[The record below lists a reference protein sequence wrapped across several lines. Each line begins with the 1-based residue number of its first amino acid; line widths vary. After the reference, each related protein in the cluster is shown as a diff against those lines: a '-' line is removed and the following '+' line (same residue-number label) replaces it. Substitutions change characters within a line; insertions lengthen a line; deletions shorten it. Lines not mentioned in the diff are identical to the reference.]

1 MTQEKHEG
9 LAIAEVIAHFA
20 ERAVGEAAPEAKTH
34 SMIEMIESAS
44 TLYEIT
50 PLEFVFHAVSTLA
63 IATDCY
69 SRFFLERRMDPSF
82 VAVKLRLRTDEA
94 PQIEAAHAYPHKKE
108 TD

>member
-20 ERAVGEAAPEAKTH
+20 ERAVGEAAPEVKTH
-34 SMIEMIESAS
+34 STIEMIECGAN
-44 TLYEIT
+44 LYGIT
-50 PLEFVFHAVSTLA
+50 PLEFVFHAVSILA
-63 IATDCY
+63 VATDCHA
-69 SRFFLERRMDPSF
+69 RFSLERRMDPRS